1 MQTIPATSANG
12 ERARQRYANLRAGGG
27 GDMQNY
33 GRGRRGYANVAGAA
47 RAGGGQRAAPGT
59 RTGTGT
65 GPGPDR
71 DRRAAGPHRGRARSA
86 AAPGTRGRAGGELP
100 KKKSRCPGACPGL
113 GRGDSHGSTGARPRS
128 GVTGT
133 GEGVRGRAVVA
144 AHPQAESV
152 CPDGAPFRGVA
163 APSIQPAAPSGR
175 TGRGSGAGPGRCRCG
190 RAGAPR
196 AALGTAEPRPP
207 PRRLGMAGY
216 KKPVVCAAL
225 GAVIFTRVCAG
236 RNARV

>member
-1 MQTIPATSANG
+1 MQMLPARLGQAAGSAL
-12 ERARQRYANLRAGGG
+12 LR
-27 GDMQNY
+27 
-33 GRGRRGYANVAGAA
+33 GAH
-47 RAGGGQRAAPGT
+47 RD

-65 GPGPDR
+65 GTGTG
-71 DRRAAGPHRGRARSA
+71 RRRGRTGAGHPRPSR
-86 AAPGTRGRAGGELP
+86 RGVAEEEEPVSRCVSRGGE
-100 KKKSRCPGACPGL
+100 RGGPGRTA
-113 GRGDSHGSTGARPRS
+113 ARPRS

-133 GEGVRGRAVVA
+133 GEEGGGQWQPRSPRP
-144 AHPQAESV
+144 HPS
-152 CPDGAPFRGVA
+152 APTGLPSA
-163 APSIQPAAPSGR
+163 APRIQPAAPSGR
-175 TGRGSGAGPGRCRCG
+175 TGGGSGAGPGRCRCG

-225 GAVIFTRVCAG
+225 GAVIFTRLCAG

>member
-1 MQTIPATSANG
+1 MQMLPARLGQAVGSA
-12 ERARQRYANLRAGGG
+12 LL
-27 GDMQNY
+27 
-33 GRGRRGYANVAGAA
+33 RGR
-47 RAGGGQRAAPGT
+47 APA
-59 RTGTGT
+59 
-65 GPGPDR
+65 PGPDR
-71 DRRAAGPHRGRARSA
+71 DRTGTGGRRGRTGAGPAPLQRRAPA
-86 AAPGTRGRAGGELP
+86 AEPAGSCRRRRAGVQV
-100 KKKSRCPGACPGL
+100 RVPGWG
-113 GRGDSHGSTGARPRS
+113 GGDSHGSTGSRPRS

-133 GEGVRGRAVVA
+133 GEGERGRAVVA